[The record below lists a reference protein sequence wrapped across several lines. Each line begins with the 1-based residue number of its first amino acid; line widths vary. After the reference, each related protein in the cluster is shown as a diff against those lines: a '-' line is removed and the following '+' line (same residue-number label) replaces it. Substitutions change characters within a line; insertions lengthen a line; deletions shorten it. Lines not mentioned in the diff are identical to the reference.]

1 MKKMFFSVLLALLVL
16 TGCSQAAHEGLY
28 FSGLSQNEVST
39 SSQTESQNSQ
49 DAADTS
55 PSEENSNTGGMNICG
70 THKMMYHFIDGSLID
85 YVGMDV
91 FNAWIDSLGYDFNE
105 WNSDENCNIIAFV
118 EHFQIPK
125 ETFISLTRDGIDEE
139 FIEEHDGIT
148 MYSMEQ
154 IDAIYSG
161 DPKEVNRVFCGP
173 LAVYNENNG
182 QLYSL
187 HWIADHTAEECVAM
201 GLPLD
206 QVQRIVENAQTKDY
220 WRWNELGKE
229 AETTLEQMEAI
240 EASADAK
247 E

>member
-1 MKKMFFSVLLALLVL
+1 MKKFLVVFCTLLML
-16 TGCSQAAHEGLY
+16 TGCSQTAHEDLY
-28 FSGLSQNEVST
+28 SSGLSQSEVST
-39 SSQTESQNSQ
+39 SSQTVSQDSH
-49 DAADTS
+49 DAADAS
-55 PSEENSNTGGMNICG
+55 SAEENSNTGGMNICG
-70 THKMMYHFIDGSLID
+70 THKMMYHFIDGPLID

-91 FNAWIDSLGYDFNE
+91 FNAWIDSLEYDFNE

-118 EHFQIPK
+118 EHFQISK
-125 ETFISLTRDGIDEE
+125 ETFISLTRDGVDEE

-148 MYSMEQ
+148 MYSMER

-161 DPKEVNRVFCGP
+161 DPKEVNRVFCGG
-173 LAVYNENNG
+173 LAVYNENDG

-187 HWIADHTAEECVAM
+187 HWIANHTAEECVAI

-206 QVQRIVENAQTKDY
+206 QVQQIVEDAQTKDY

>member
-16 TGCSQAAHEGLY
+16 TGCSQPAPVVSSLPEPDNAQSEMV
-28 FSGLSQNEVST
+28 SDAPSEPSQTVPESST
-39 SSQTESQNSQ
+39 SS
-49 DAADTS
+49 
-55 PSEENSNTGGMNICG
+55 EEGVGGITICY
-70 THKMMYHFIDGSLID
+70 THTFTYHSIEAPLIN
-85 YVGMDV
+85 YVGFDA
-91 FNAWIDSLGYDFNE
+91 FNEWLDSLGRNFNE
-105 WNSDENCNIIAFV
+105 WNFRDNCNIVAFV

-125 ETFISLTRDGIDEE
+125 ETFISLTREGVSED
-139 FIEEHDGIT
+139 FLEEHDGIT
-148 MYSMEQ
+148 EYSLEQ

-161 DPKEVNRVFCGP
+161 DPKEVNRVFCGD
-173 LAVYNENNG
+173 LAVYNENDG

-206 QVQRIVENAQTKDY
+206 RVRQIVEDAQTEDF
-220 WRWNELGKE
+220 WDCNELGKE